1 MPRPGLLDVIACA
14 WDLDRDVSSWLADLS
29 DCSAR
34 VLPGVEGAVCWLSRV
49 GEEGP
54 QLVAAEGQGDLL
66 AWMMRDHEGGLEEGA
81 LDAAYASAPMVAS
94 MRSIFDETWSS
105 LPNAM
110 AREFSAR
117 DLHDVVT
124 VAPKAG
130 NDVVTLALPIP
141 RRHGVARDA
150 RLGELMGRWQ
160 GVGHQ
165 LRQALVARRAL
176 GGTAADASLHVPDV
190 IADFDARGRG
200 DFRFP
205 HLRPALVEQSRRV
218 SSAEGGAMAHLG
230 VWEDLIAG
238 RYSIIAHREHTGR
251 RRFLAIQNAA
261 EQATL
266 RALSRAE
273 RMVVER
279 LGRGDA
285 HKAIAADLGVRT
297 SSVANVAARA
307 LQKLGVADVAQL
319 AMLHAGLARPT

>member
-14 WDLDRDVSSWLADLS
+14 WDLDRDVSSWLANLS
-29 DCSAR
+29 DCSAS

-49 GEEGP
+49 GEGGP
-54 QLVAAEGQGDLL
+54 QLIAAEGQGDLL
-66 AWMMRDHEGGLEEGA
+66 AWMMRDHEGGLEAGA

-105 LPNAM
+105 LPSAM
-110 AREFSAR
+110 AQEFAAR

-130 NDVVTLALPIP
+130 SDVVTLALPMP
-141 RRHGVARDA
+141 RRRGVARDA
-150 RLGELMGRWQ
+150 PLMEFMGRWHS
-160 GVGHQ
+160 VGHQ

-176 GGTAADASLHVPDV
+176 GGTAACASLEVPDV

-205 HLRPALVEQSRRV
+205 HLRPAMLEQSR
-218 SSAEGGAMAHLG
+218 SASGRDGGMAHLG
-230 VWEDLIAG
+230 VWEDLVAG

-261 EQATL
+261 DQATL

-273 RMVVER
+273 RLVVER
-279 LGRGDA
+279 LVRGDA

-297 SSVANVAARA
+297 SSVANVAARS
-307 LQKLGVADVAQL
+307 LRKLGVADVSQL
-319 AMLHAGLARPT
+319 ALLHAGLTRH